1 MLNVFTQYW
10 WQFLVV
16 CAGSYLVG
24 AINFAI
30 LFSRLIKLQDIRNYG
45 SGNAGTTNMFRV
57 YGLPLGAL
65 TLVCDVMKG
74 VVCIFFS
81 KWIFADSL
89 DGQAL
94 TQLTYVAALFSVI
107 GHVFPVYY
115 SFRGGKG
122 VATAIGCVFALHPL
136 LMLCLLAVQIL
147 IIVITDRM
155 SVSALILSVF
165 MLVWSWVVLLPK
177 TDLVCAISFTLIFL
191 FVIFAH
197 RGNISRLLKGKER
210 KTGILDALRGNKNQ
224 NQ

>member
-16 CAGSYLVG
+16 SVGSYLIG

-65 TLVCDVMKG
+65 TLACDVMKG
-74 VVCIFFS
+74 VVCILLS
-81 KWIFADSL
+81 KWIFANSI
-89 DGQAL
+89 DGQPL
-94 TQLTYVAALFSVI
+94 VQLSYFAALFSVV
-107 GHVFPVYY
+107 GHVFPMYY
-115 SFRGGKG
+115 GWRGGKG
-122 VATAIGCVFALHPL
+122 VATAIGCIVALHPL
-136 LMLCLLAVQIL
+136 LALCLLVPQIL
-147 IIVITDRM
+147 VILLTDRM
-155 SVSALILSVF
+155 SLSALLLSVF
-165 MLVWSWVVLLPK
+165 MLVWSWVTLLPK

-197 RGNISRLLKGKER
+197 RGNISRLLKGKEN
-210 KTGILDALRGNKNQ
+210 KTGVIKALMGKKSGNK
-224 NQ
+224 